1 MASSIY
7 LTFIFV
13 EMLYNLGC
21 VFFYIFQFQHP
32 IRIVNV
38 FYLDIDTIAIVSY
51 FSNRRPLPP
60 LRQFKGIMR
69 LITSKNLGETFY
81 LHQDFELLSSV
92 ICLI

>member
-38 FYLDIDTIAIVSY
+38 FYLDIDTIAIISN
-51 FSNRRPLPP
+51 FTNRRPHPP

-69 LITSKNLGETFY
+69 LIRS
-81 LHQDFELLSSV
+81 
-92 ICLI
+92 